1 MKNDA
6 SRPSETARLIARSLV
21 LLARD
26 PAFAGLVPPDAAEAS
41 GWFLEGNAATR
52 ARRSARREQGEA
64 LAGRPWY
71 RAFTRLAE
79 RRTLP
84 GIVAHY
90 ALRKRFL
97 EDAARRAL
105 TEDGFTQVVVLGAG
119 FDTLALRL
127 APKFPRATFV
137 EVDHPATQTAKQDA
151 LARHGT
157 ISPNLHFTPAN
168 LSRSR
173 LASILTGCR
182 TYRPDAA
189 TLFVAEGLLM
199 YLDAAVVSALFRNA
213 ASGAGD
219 EPFPRRRFA
228 FTFLEP
234 DASGAANFSPPSRFV
249 DWWLKRRG
257 EPFRWGV
264 TRNGL
269 SGWLTARGWTLWP
282 EGLITSDALRER
294 YLSARMNAATLS
306 FALRPARGD
315 LAAVADAENLAG

>member
-1 MKNDA
+1 MKNNA
-6 SRPSETARLIARSLV
+6 ARPSETARLIARSLV

-41 GWFLEGNAATR
+41 GWFLEGSAATHAGR
-52 ARRSARREQGEA
+52 HARRERWEI
-64 LAGRPWY
+64 LARRPWY

-97 EDAARRAL
+97 EDTARRAL
-105 TEDGFTQVVVLGAG
+105 THDGFIQVVVLGAG

-127 APKFPRATFV
+127 APEFPQTTFV

-151 LARHGT
+151 LARHGAVW
-157 ISPNLHFTPAN
+157 PNLHFAPAD
-168 LSRSR
+168 LSQSR
-173 LASILTGCR
+173 LADVLDGR
-182 TYRPDAA
+182 PAAYRPDAA

-199 YLDAAVVSALFRNA
+199 YLEAAVVSALFRDA
-213 ASGAGD
+213 AGGAGT
-219 EPFPRRRFA
+219 PRRRFA

-249 DWWLKRRG
+249 DLWLRRRG

-264 TRNGL
+264 ARNDL
-269 SGWLTARGWTLWP
+269 AGWLAARGWTLSP
-282 EGLITSDALRER
+282 KGVATPDALRER
-294 YLSARMNAATLS
+294 YLSAGANAATLPP
-306 FALRPARGD
+306 ALRPARGD
-315 LAAVADAENLAG
+315 LAAVANAENAAG

>member
-1 MKNDA
+1 MKNNA

-41 GWFLEGNAATR
+41 GWFLEGNAPTR
-52 ARRSARREQGEA
+52 AGRDARRERAKA

-71 RAFTRLAE
+71 RALTRLAE

-105 TEDGFTQVVVLGAG
+105 TDDGFTQVVVLGAG

-127 APKFPRATFV
+127 APKFPQTTFV
-137 EVDHPATQTAKQDA
+137 EVDHPATQIAKQEA
-151 LARHGT
+151 LARHDA
-157 ISPNLHFTPAN
+157 IWPNLHFAPAD

-173 LASILTGCR
+173 LASVLDGCPA
-182 TYRPDAA
+182 YRPDAA

-199 YLDAAVVSALFRNA
+199 YLDAVIVSALFRDA
-213 ASGAGD
+213 AGGAS
-219 EPFPRRRFA
+219 FPRRFA

-234 DASGAANFSPPSRFV
+234 DASGAAANFSPPSRFV
-249 DWWLKRRG
+249 DRWLRRRG

-264 TRNGL
+264 ARSDLN
-269 SGWLTARGWTLWP
+269 GWLTARGWTLSS
-282 EGLITSDALRER
+282 EGIATPDALREC
-294 YLSARMNAATLS
+294 YLSARTNAATLPLS
-306 FALRPARGD
+306 LRPARGD
-315 LAAVADAENLAG
+315 LAAVADAENAAG